1 MCGAMAALV
10 VVRDV
15 ADAEL
20 EGLDVGVN
28 GSGTGVSADAP
39 PTGVGPLDRRVIAVG
54 GIVFVVL
61 MALSTRYG
69 FQRDEVYF
77 LDCARHLQASYVDQP
92 VLAPLLARVSL
103 ELFGVS
109 LPGLRLWPAL
119 AAWATVVV
127 GGLTA
132 RRVRRWPSGAAA
144 GRDRHRHHAGPV
156 GQRARGQHDRVR
168 RAGVGR
174 AGADRRP
181 D

>member
-61 MALSTRYG
+61 MALTSRCWRRCWPGY
-69 FQRDEVYF
+69 RWN
-77 LDCARHLQASYVDQP
+77 C
-92 VLAPLLARVSL
+92 LACRC
-103 ELFGVS
+103 
-109 LPGLRLWPAL
+109 PGC
-119 AAWATVVV
+119 
-127 GGLTA
+127 GCG
-132 RRVRRWPSGAAA
+132 RRWRPGPPWWSA
-144 GRDRHRHHAGPV
+144 G
-156 GQRARGQHDRVR
+156 
-168 RAGVGR
+168 
-174 AGADRRP
+174 
-181 D
+181 